1 MSKIK
6 SISTP
11 SKTAT
16 AAIIIGA
23 VFLGF
28 MWFMFHTLW
37 NGATHGFFR
46 MLAGGQLF
54 IIVIVV
60 TIALAILALVAG
72 AKDRDALGLGL
83 LISAGAVFVVGG
95 VGAAVYSSYLNDNAL
110 YNASKVQVA
119 TDGDSLSFKN
129 RVPYEVAAGVSGAN
143 LGDLTGVPHNIEEI

>member
-6 SISTP
+6 SISAP
-11 SKTAT
+11 SKKAT
-16 AAIIIGA
+16 AAIITSVI
-23 VFLGF
+23 FLGF

-54 IIVIVV
+54 IVVVVV
-60 TIALAILALVAG
+60 TIALAVLALVASS
-72 AKDRDALGLGL
+72 KNRDALGLGL

-110 YNASKVQVA
+110 YNA
-119 TDGDSLSFKN
+119 
-129 RVPYEVAAGVSGAN
+129 
-143 LGDLTGVPHNIEEI
+143 